1 MKAVRSRYKL
11 ADLQVRVLDAQVR
24 FVSQPFARPLVLS
37 TGAIETITQADA
49 TVRVRVAGVEAVL
62 ISFAGAAIGILAGVT
77 FGWAGAAVM
86 LAGIGE
92 VSLMVPWRDLA
103 LVLGGAVVAGLLASV
118 LPARSAVR
126 AAPVAALAGP

>member
-1 MKAVRSRYKL
+1 MIALLGVSVVIALVGVANTLSLSVLERRRESAMLRALGLTRGRLRGML
-11 ADLQVRVLDAQVR
+11 A
-24 FVSQPFARPLVLS
+24 
-37 TGAIETITQADA
+37 
-49 TVRVRVAGVEAVL
+49 VEAVL